1 MLWGRFAG
9 ILEESSGIVNPPP
22 NSTSDP
28 RLAAPEL
35 SGSDLPLSVQPIAYV
50 PAAEDPPWSGWDV
63 LQIAV
68 LTIVSIF
75 IFMLAGAFFAQH
87 LFYRHLD
94 FVEVARFPLITVFAQ
109 LAAYLLVL
117 GFMFSVVKRDPNRPF
132 WPAIQWNWPKNWPRY
147 LVGGVVLSF
156 ALQGFAH
163 LLPMPKELPIDR
175 FFQTTA
181 EAWALSIFGMT
192 LAPLLEELF
201 FRGFLFPVLVRRLG
215 MFVAIILTAA
225 TFGLL
230 HAPQLA
236 RAWGPVLVVFLV
248 GLILT
253 ITRAITKSVAAGVL
267 MHIAYN
273 GTISVLIF
281 LASGGF
287 RHLDRL
293 NQ

>member
-1 MLWGRFAG
+1 MSAPSK
-9 ILEESSGIVNPPP
+9 SSGSELPELDLGSGDSLPIESVASAGPLHENPPW
-22 NSTSDP
+22 T
-28 RLAAPEL
+28 
-35 SGSDLPLSVQPIAYV
+35 
-50 PAAEDPPWSGWDV
+50 GWDV
-63 LQIAV
+63 LQIAI

-75 IFMLAGAFFAQH
+75 VFLIACTFAAQKLFFRN
-87 LFYRHLD
+87 LE

-109 LAAYLLVL
+109 LLAYLLVL
-117 GFMFSVVKRDPNRPF
+117 AFMASILKRAPGMPF
-132 WPAIQWNWPKNWPRY
+132 WSAISWNWPRNWHRY
-147 LVGGVVLSF
+147 LLAGVVLSF
-156 ALQGFAH
+156 VLQAVAH
-163 LLPMPKELPIDR
+163 VLPMPKELPIDR

-201 FRGFLFPVLVRRLG
+201 FRGFLFPVLARRLG
-215 MFVAIILTAA
+215 MFAAIALTAA
-225 TFGLL
+225 SFGLL

-248 GLILT
+248 GLVLT
-253 ITRAITKSVAAGVL
+253 ITRAVTKSVAAGVL
-267 MHIAYN
+267 IHIAYN

-281 LASGGF
+281 IASGGF

>member
-1 MLWGRFAG
+1 M
-9 ILEESSGIVNPPP
+9 
-22 NSTSDP
+22 
-28 RLAAPEL
+28 
-35 SGSDLPLSVQPIAYV
+35 
-50 PAAEDPPWSGWDV
+50 

-75 IFMLAGAFFAQH
+75 VFMLAGAFFAQR
-87 LFYRHLD
+87 LLYRHVQ

-117 GFMFSVVKRDPNRPF
+117 AFMLSVVKRDPNQPF
-132 WPAIQWNWPKNWPRY
+132 WSAIQWNWPKNWPRY

-215 MFVAIILTAA
+215 MFAGIMLTAA

-236 RAWGPVLVVFLV
+236 RAWGPVLVVFIV
-248 GLILT
+248 GLVLT